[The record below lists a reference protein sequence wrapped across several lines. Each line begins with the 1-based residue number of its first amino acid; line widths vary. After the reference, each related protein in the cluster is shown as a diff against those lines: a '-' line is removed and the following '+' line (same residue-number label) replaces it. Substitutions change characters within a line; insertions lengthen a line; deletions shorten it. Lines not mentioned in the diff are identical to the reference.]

1 MKVGVIVPQGWT
13 GEYAG
18 VEPVDAWRRTV
29 ETAREAERLGFDSI
43 WLFDHFHTTP
53 DPTDELTFEAFTSLS
68 ALAALTSR
76 VRLGQIVTC
85 AAYRNPALVAKMVST
100 LDTISGGRAE
110 LAIGAGWKREEWE
123 AYGYDFPPTRER
135 LAFLEESLEIVTRM
149 FQPGRSTFEGQRARI
164 AGAINLPKPIQ
175 QPRLPIMV
183 GGNGREVTWRL
194 AARFADELNLDNM
207 AADEMDDAMK
217 LIAQR
222 CEEVGRDPSSLRVS
236 VHIWWSTYEEA
247 SSRSDLL
254 AQYRDAGVSRVM
266 TLVRAAARDPE
277 EAVGRLRED
286 AVEAGAELATT
297 ESTNGR
303 VDARRPM
310 QPVGPGEPATSRH

>member
-29 ETAREAERLGFDSI
+29 ETAREAERLGFESI

-53 DPTDELTFEAFTSLS
+53 EPTDELTFEAFTSLS

-76 VRLGQIVTC
+76 VRVGQIVTC

-110 LAIGAGWKREEWE
+110 LGIGAGWKREEWE

-149 FQPGRSTFEGQRARI
+149 FQPGRSTFGGQRARI

-207 AADEMDDAMK
+207 AVDEMDDAMK
-217 LIAQR
+217 VIAQR
-222 CEEVGRDPSSLRVS
+222 CEEVGRDPSSLKVS
-236 VHIWWSTYEEA
+236 VHIWWSTFEEA
-247 SSRSDLL
+247 PSRSDLL

-277 EAVGRLRED
+277 AIARLRED
-286 AVEAGAELATT
+286 AVEASAELATT
-297 ESTNGR
+297 ESQNGR
-303 VDARRPM
+303 ADARGSM
-310 QPVGPGEPATSRH
+310 KPVGPGEKVASRH

>member
-29 ETAREAERLGFDSI
+29 ETARDAERLGFDSI
-43 WLFDHFHTTP
+43 WLFDHFHTVP
-53 DPTDELTFEAFTSLS
+53 EPTDELTFEAFTSLS

-76 VRLGQIVTC
+76 VRVGQIVTC

-110 LAIGAGWKREEWE
+110 LGIGAGWKREEWE

-149 FQPGRSTFEGQRARI
+149 FAPGRATYRGKRARV
-164 AGAINLPKPIQ
+164 AGAINVPKPVQ
-175 QPRLPIMV
+175 QPRVPIMV

-194 AARFADELNLDNM
+194 AARFADELNLDNV
-207 AADEMDDAMK
+207 AADEMPEAMK
-217 LIAQR
+217 VIAER
-222 CEEVGRDPSSLRVS
+222 CEEVGRDPATLPVS
-236 VHIWWSTYEEA
+236 VHIWWSSYEEA
-247 SSRSDLL
+247 RSRPEHLV
-254 AQYRDAGVSRVM
+254 AYKDAGASRVM
-266 TLVRAAARDPE
+266 TLVRATARDPE
-277 EAVGRLRED
+277 AIARFRED
-286 AVEAGAELATT
+286 ALEAGAELEAT
-297 ESTNGR
+297 ESGDGR
-303 VDARRPM
+303 ADGRRPM
-310 QPVGPGEPATSRH
+310 QPVGPGEKTTSRH

>member
-18 VEPVDAWRRTV
+18 VEPVDAWQRTV
-29 ETAREAERLGFDSI
+29 ETARDAERLGFDSI

-53 DPTDELTFEAFTSLS
+53 EPTDELTFEAWTSLS
-68 ALAALTSR
+68 ALAAATNR
-76 VRLGQIVTC
+76 IRLGHIVNC
-85 AAYRNPALVAKMVST
+85 AAYRNPALVAKMAAT
-100 LDTISGGRAE
+100 LDTISGGRME
-110 LAIGAGWKREEWE
+110 LGLGAGWKREEWE

-149 FQPGRSTFEGQRARI
+149 FQPGRSTFAGQRARI
-164 AGAINLPKPIQ
+164 AGAINLPKPVQ

-207 AADEMDDAMK
+207 AADEMNEAMK
-217 LIAQR
+217 VIAQR

-247 SSRSDLL
+247 PSRSDLL
-254 AQYRDAGVSRVM
+254 AQYRDASVSRVM

-277 EAVGRLRED
+277 AVARLHED
-286 AVEAGAELATT
+286 AVEAGAELTTT
-297 ESTNGR
+297 ETADDR
-303 VDARRPM
+303 VDGHRPM
-310 QPVGPGEPATSRH
+310 QPVGPGEKAASRH